1 MTENSIECPSC
12 GTKISLTDALS
23 ADIKEHYKNE
33 FQQISSKREAEMRKL
48 QDMLTQEKKAL
59 IHKQAEIETTIQN
72 RLNTE
77 RSTLEI
83 KIRGDLTNQTRLEID
98 DLKLQLNEKAKLVEA
113 SQQHE
118 LELRKRTREL
128 EDKEKSVELEIQRKL
143 DSERIKIQEETGRK
157 ITEDLRLKTAEKDKQ
172 LDDMRRQIEDLKRK
186 AEQGSQQSQGEILEL
201 EIESILKAL
210 FPADIIEPVAKGMRG
225 GDIIQKVMTPS
236 GQHVGTIIWETKR
249 TKGWTDSWITK
260 LKDDQRAI
268 SAEHAVIV
276 SQTLPKDINTLAQID
291 GVWVTDF
298 FTYRGIA
305 VALRS
310 SLTQLFQAKAVAA
323 NKGEKMDSLYHYL
336 TGTQFKQRIEAI
348 VESFKLMREDLEKE
362 KRAITKI
369 WATREQQINRVIT
382 STAGMHGD
390 IYGII
395 GTSLPKIESLEI
407 EEPENS
413 KDDES
418 SI

>member
-1 MTENSIECPSC
+1 MTENSIECPNC

-33 FQQISSKREAEMRKL
+33 FQQISSKREAEITKL
-48 QDMLTQEKKAL
+48 QDTLTKEKETL
-59 IHKQAEIETTIQN
+59 INKQAEIEITIQN
-72 RLNTE
+72 RLNAE
-77 RSTLEI
+77 RTTLEM
-83 KIRGDLTNQTRLEID
+83 KIRNDVSNQARLEID
-98 DLKLQLNEKAKLVEA
+98 DLKIQLTEKVKLVEA

-143 DSERIKIQEETGRK
+143 DIERAQIQEETGRK

-186 AEQGSQQSQGEILEL
+186 AEQGSQQAQGEILEL
-201 EIESILKAL
+201 EIESVLKAL
-210 FPADIIEPVAKGMRG
+210 FPSDIIDPVAKGMKG

-236 GQHVGTIIWETKR
+236 GQQVGTIIWETKR

-268 SAEHAVIV
+268 AAEHAVIV
-276 SQTLPKDINTLAQID
+276 SQTLPKDVTTLAQID
-291 GVWVTDF
+291 GVWVTDY
-298 FTYRGIA
+298 FTFRGIA

-310 SLTQLFQAKAVAA
+310 SLTQLYHAKSVAA
-323 NKGEKMDSLYHYL
+323 NKGEKMDSLYNYL
-336 TGTQFKQRIEAI
+336 TGTQFKQRVEAI
-348 VESFKLMREDLEKE
+348 VESFRSMRDDLEKE

-382 STAGMHGD
+382 STAGMHGE

-407 EEPENS
+407 EGPENS
-413 KDDES
+413 KNDES
-418 SI
+418 S